1 MHGNRRGWL
10 LRTVICI
17 LCLLSTVS
25 QQGAQ
30 AQPNPKPD
38 ATPEKPQPKPE
49 ATPRKPEPT
58 PERWGVRPRAEEE
71 PEYRE
76 KAAQIERELHQVQS
90 RLNQVRNNME
100 ALWGEWSAEDK
111 AWAEHQF
118 FLSGKYGPAQG
129 AGVSMAEEEW
139 NEAVRSYETAVS
151 GAGTVDLNDPLV
163 GEAAR
168 DQLWSGHLRVLRKE
182 LAYFNTRLAYE
193 NIRYNAIKEQLQTR
207 YGEWNTL
214 VNDAIDHAEYA
225 YWSFSD
231 AVVTELFNC
240 TAKTIANSVRN
251 ALLNM
256 WGPYR
261 QVMMTDS
268 PVPEPIYRLRLSPGS
283 DGGKWWNPKIALSDP
298 VAGAVP
304 LGDFFFL
311 DCIRDGFRAG
321 LVNSIVAGFRKG
333 FVDMVA
339 RRGNVHPQ
347 VAEYWWSR
355 FVWDGPIEDPYT
367 HIVTPRKGNPNY
379 LLRKLED
386 AFYKNWVLEGEG
398 TNPYVE
404 QAREQLKEYLG
415 GKQAKKLS
423 PAYQEA
429 VREAQ
434 RIFDEG
440 VRGGA
445 LRPEQVEKMKRELDG
460 SAREIYSRKESK
472 QYTAKAAVEV
482 AEYVFTL
489 SDQAIT
495 WVKIG
500 ERIAS
505 FEQQEQVLFKSHE
518 EIVKCLVKMEISPT
532 PHEIIAIYELTKG
545 GREGIDN
552 FFRQCREPS
561 RTERE
566 KVLEQL
572 KNIDVQIVSLLD
584 EASGQAAVAKEQCD
598 AALAACG
605 ASLRSY
611 NAAAADAGR
620 QKAARAAA
628 GTKMAELQARV
639 TALAQQAEKAAQA
652 GQAMGQAMVGAE
664 KAALAACEGLNR
676 LAGLKSGVERKG
688 LLGRIK
694 SDAAQ
699 AASRQQSCTQQ
710 GVLLRQIAGQT
721 QSGASGVTADADALM
736 SALGGNAGA
745 GDDGEAD
752 LERCRGSLGAAR
764 NLANA
769 LPNLEQQALR
779 LHGEAERI
787 AKPLRGNREIEAQMD
802 TIWRHVEPITVFAR
816 GPGDCLPKAAQQ
828 LKAAEG
834 ARARA
839 QKALADTGQGSKA
852 PVNPSALKQAAAA
865 AAQKAE
871 NAGALADD
879 YRSRADTAAADA
891 QNCVKIAEDLA
902 RQPAAGTSSAAPS
915 SPSAAGA
922 AQPAVDCS
930 WLSGSSPAFDDRS
943 GWGWGCACPP
953 GMGANRAMNACI
965 SCVDYENNFAAA
977 INSGDLNNAS
987 AWLAEGVNCPWHGRA
1002 QAALQ
1007 AAHQC
1012 RDIEQQILGAARAN
1026 NYQTALALLDQAKS
1040 MGCPVNPQ
1048 AEQSLR
1054 QSAAHYQQQQ
1064 GMQAQMAMDQF
1075 LRNMQSA
1082 MSGMQGGGMRPPAP
1096 PPVRPGSPAVGPQ
1109 ASMGAQPQARPQGRY
1124 SPRGNGPACSFQ
1136 AQNYIAQCK
1145 QASADCSRRNCGPSG
1160 AGYSGCALD
1169 CPGCGGGEIS
1179 MWFTD
1184 YWCQISPAYASQANS
1199 YVSSYIN
1206 EIRGC
1211 QSRFLSDRQ
1220 AGRRERGAECQGAA
1234 LRKLDAAFKNAVA
1247 QACSTRCAQDRR
1259 RGTIG
1264 YQPHTCYCE

>member
-1 MHGNRRGWL
+1 MCRYDRHSLSRAVIGPLLALLAIGW
-10 LRTVICI
+10 
-17 LCLLSTVS
+17 
-25 QQGAQ
+25 GAAF
-30 AQPNPKPD
+30 AQPQ
-38 ATPEKPQPKPE
+38 PQ
-49 ATPRKPEPT
+49 PT
-58 PERWGVRPRAEEE
+58 PERWGVRTIAEEE
-71 PEYRE
+71 PEYKE
-76 KAAQIERELHQVQS
+76 KVAQLERELHQVKS

-100 ALWGEWSAEDK
+100 ALWGEWSTEDK

-118 FLSGKYGPAQG
+118 FVSGSYGPAQG
-129 AGVSMAEEEW
+129 ADASLAEEEW
-139 NEAVRSYETAVS
+139 RNAVRSYETAAA
-151 GAGTVDLNDPLV
+151 GAGTVDLQDPVV
-163 GEAAR
+163 GAAAR
-168 DQLWSGHLRVLRKE
+168 DQMWSAHLRVLRRE

-193 NIRYNAIKEQLQTR
+193 SIRHNAIKGQLQTR
-207 YGEWNTL
+207 YGEWNAL
-214 VNDAIDHAEYA
+214 ANDAIDHAEYA
-225 YWSFSD
+225 FWSFSD

-240 TAKTIANSVRN
+240 TAKTIANGVRN
-251 ALLNM
+251 ALLNL

-261 QVMMTDS
+261 KVMMTDS

-283 DGGKWWNPKIALSDP
+283 DGGKWWNPKITLSDP

-339 RRGNVHPQ
+339 RRGSVHPQ

-386 AFYKNWVLEGEG
+386 AFHKNWVLEGDS
-398 TNPYVE
+398 NPYIE

-440 VRGGA
+440 ARGGA
-445 LRPEQVEKMKRELDG
+445 LRPEQVEKMRKQLDG

-482 AEYVFTL
+482 AEYVLTL

-518 EIVKCLVKMEISPT
+518 EIVKCLVKMEMGTGPA
-532 PHEIIAIYELTKG
+532 EIIAIYELTKN

-566 KVLEQL
+566 KVLGQL
-572 KNIDVQIVSLLD
+572 KDIDQQVAQLLD
-584 EASGQAAVAKEQCD
+584 EAGGQASVSREQCD
-598 AALAACG
+598 AALASCG
-605 ASLRSY
+605 AAIRGY
-611 NAAAADAGR
+611 NAMAADAVR
-620 QKAARAAA
+620 LKSARAAA
-628 GTKMAELQARV
+628 ATKIAQLQARANGL
-639 TALAQQAEKAAQA
+639 ALQADKAAQA

-664 KAALAACEGLNR
+664 QAALAACEGLKQF
-676 LAGLKSGVERKG
+676 AGLKTEIERKG
-688 LLGRIK
+688 QLAKVRQN
-694 SDAAQ
+694 AAR
-699 AASRQQSCTQQ
+699 SGSQQKICRERGAT
-710 GVLLRQIAGQT
+710 LNNIAGQVRG
-721 QSGASGVTADADALM
+721 GASGVAADADAL
-736 SALGGNAGA
+736 SASLGDAGSGA
-745 GDDGEAD
+745 DSGDAEI
-752 LERCRGSLGAAR
+752 ERCRGSLGAAR
-764 NLANA
+764 NAANA
-769 LPNLEQQALR
+769 LPALEQQALK
-779 LHGEAERI
+779 LHEQAERI

-802 TIWRHVEPITVFAR
+802 IIWRHVEPITVFAR
-816 GPGDCLPKAAQQ
+816 GPGDCLPRATAQ

-834 ARARA
+834 ARVRA
-839 QKALADTGQGSKA
+839 QKVLADAGQGTKA
-852 PVNPSALKQAAAA
+852 AVNPGALKQAAEA

-891 QNCVKIAEDLA
+891 QNCLAIAEDLA
-902 RQPAAGTSSAAPS
+902 RKPTAAANAQGAAPS
-915 SPSAAGA
+915 GSSGTT
-922 AQPAVDCS
+922 AQPAVDCA
-930 WLSGSSPAFDDRS
+930 WLAGSFPTFDERR
-943 GWGWGCACPP
+943 GWGCTCPA
-953 GMGANRAMNACI
+953 GMGANQGMNACI
-965 SCVDYENNFAAA
+965 PCVDYDNNFAAA
-977 INSGDLNNAS
+977 INSGDLNNAA
-987 AWLAEGVNCPWHGRA
+987 AWLAEGVNCPWHGAA
-1002 QAALQ
+1002 QSALQ
-1007 AAHQC
+1007 MAYQC
-1012 RDIEQQILGAARAN
+1012 RDLEQQILGAARSN
-1026 NYQTALALLDQAKS
+1026 NYAAAIGLLDRAKAL
-1040 MGCPVNPQ
+1040 GCPVNPQ
-1048 AEQSLR
+1048 AEQTLR
-1054 QSAAHYQQQQ
+1054 QSAAHHQQQQ
-1064 GMQAQMAMDQF
+1064 NAQAQMAMEQF
-1075 LRNMQSA
+1075 LRNMQSM
-1082 MSGMQGGGMRPPAP
+1082 MSGMQGGGARPPP
-1096 PPVRPGSPAVGPQ
+1096 PPTVRPGTGAVPQ
-1109 ASMGAQPQARPQGRY
+1109 AGMAPQQQQSRPQGRY
-1124 SPRGNGPACSFQ
+1124 SPRGSGPACSSQ

-1145 QASADCSRRNCGPSG
+1145 QASAECSRRNCGPSG
-1160 AGYSGCALD
+1160 VGYSGCGVD
-1169 CPGCGGGEIS
+1169 CPGCGGGEIA

-1184 YWCQISPAYASQANS
+1184 YWCQISPAYASQAHS
-1199 YVSSYIN
+1199 AVSAYVN

-1211 QSRFLSDRQ
+1211 QSRFLSDGRP
-1220 AGRRERGAECQGAA
+1220 GRRERGADCQRAA
-1234 LRKLDAAFKNAVA
+1234 LGKLDTAFKNAVA
-1247 QACSTRCAQDRR
+1247 QACSARCAQDGR

>member
-1 MHGNRRGWL
+1 M

-17 LCLLSTVS
+17 SCLLAMV
-25 QQGAQ
+25 GLEDAH
-30 AQPNPKPD
+30 AQPKPKTD
-38 ATPEKPQPKPE
+38 AMQEKPQIKPE
-49 ATPRKPEPT
+49 RTPKKPEPT
-58 PERWGVRPRAEEE
+58 LERWGVRPIAEEE

-76 KAAQIERELHQVQS
+76 KTRQLERELHQVQS
-90 RLNQVRNNME
+90 RLNQTRNNME
-100 ALWGEWSAEDK
+100 ALWGEWSVEDK

-118 FLSGKYGPAQG
+118 FTSGKYGPAQG

-163 GEAAR
+163 GAAAR
-168 DQLWSGHLRVLRKE
+168 DQLWGGHLRVLRKE
-182 LAYFNTRLAYE
+182 LVYFNTRLAYE

-207 YGEWNTL
+207 YGEWNSL

-268 PVPEPIYRLRLSPGS
+268 PVPEPIYRLRLSPGA
-283 DGGKWWNPKIALSDP
+283 DGGKWWNPKITLSDP

-304 LGDFFFL
+304 LGDFYFL

-321 LVNSIVAGFRKG
+321 LVASIVAGFRKG

-339 RRGNVHPQ
+339 RRGSVHPQ

-398 TNPYVE
+398 TNPYIE

-434 RIFDEG
+434 RIFDDG

-445 LRPEQVEKMKRELDG
+445 LRPEQVEKMRKELDG

-552 FFRQCREPS
+552 FFRQCRQPS
-561 RTERE
+561 RAERE

-572 KNIDVQIVSLLD
+572 KNIDAQIVSLLD
-584 EASGQAAVAKEQCD
+584 EASGQVAVAREQCD

-605 ASLRSY
+605 AAVRSY
-611 NAAAADAGR
+611 NATAADAGR

-652 GQAMGQAMVGAE
+652 GQAMGQSMVGAE
-664 KAALAACEGLNR
+664 KAALAACEGLKR
-676 LAGLKSGVERKG
+676 FAGLKSDIERKG
-688 LLGRIK
+688 LLGRVK

-699 AASRQQSCTQQ
+699 AASRQQSCAQQ
-710 GVLLRQIAGQT
+710 GVLLRQLAGQT
-721 QSGASGVTADADALM
+721 QSGATGVAADADALA
-736 SALGGNAGA
+736 STLGGGA
-745 GDDGEAD
+745 AAADDGDAD

-764 NLANA
+764 NASNS
-769 LPNLEQQALR
+769 LPDLEQRALG
-779 LHGEAERI
+779 LHAEAERI
-787 AKPLRGNREIEAQMD
+787 AKPMRGDREIEAQMD
-802 TIWRHVEPITVFAR
+802 TLWRHVEPITVFAR

-839 QKALADTGQGSKA
+839 QTALADTGQGSKA
-852 PVNPSALKQAAAA
+852 PVNPGALKQAAAA

-879 YRSRADTAAADA
+879 YRSRADTASADA
-891 QNCVKIAEDLA
+891 QNCVNIAEDLA
-902 RQPAAGTSSAAPS
+902 RQTAVAASAA
-915 SPSAAGA
+915 SPATGGTGTA

-930 WLSGSSPAFDDRS
+930 WLSGSSPAFDGRS
-943 GWGWGCACPP
+943 GWGCACPA
-953 GMGANRAMNACI
+953 GMGANRGMNACI

-987 AWLAEGVNCPWHGRA
+987 AWLAEGANCPWHGRA

-1007 AAHQC
+1007 SAYQC

-1026 NYQTALALLDQAKS
+1026 NYQTALALLDQAKA
-1040 MGCPVNPQ
+1040 MGCPVNSQ
-1048 AEQSLR
+1048 AEQALR
-1054 QSAAHYQQQQ
+1054 QSAAAHQQQQ
-1064 GMQAQMAMDQF
+1064 GMQAQMAMEQF
-1075 LRNMQSA
+1075 LRNMQSM
-1082 MSGMQGGGMRPPAP
+1082 MSGMQGGGVRPPTP
-1096 PPVRPGSPAVGPQ
+1096 IPQTRPGGGAIGPQ
-1109 ASMGAQPQARPQGRY
+1109 AGMAAQTQSRPQGRY
-1124 SPRGNGPACSFQ
+1124 SPRGSGPACSSQ
-1136 AQNYIAQCK
+1136 AQSYISQCK
-1145 QASADCSRRNCGPSG
+1145 QASAECSRRNCGPSG
-1160 AGYSGCALD
+1160 AGYSGCGVD
-1169 CPGCGGGEIS
+1169 CPGCGGGEIA

-1184 YWCQISPAYASQANS
+1184 YWCQISPAYASQAHS
-1199 YVSSYIN
+1199 AVSAYIS
-1206 EIRGC
+1206 EIRSC

-1220 AGRRERGAECQGAA
+1220 AGRRERGADCQRAA
-1234 LRKLDAAFKNAVA
+1234 LGKLDGAFKNAVA
-1247 QACSTRCAQDRR
+1247 QACSARCAQDGR